1 MRRTTRTTNAR
12 VQSRPTS
19 KTSLNKTTVASEHE
33 SVALD
38 IGKMFMDGYLSDVS
52 LVVVGADVTIRA
64 HKQILAARSRKFR

>member
-1 MRRTTRTTNAR
+1 MRTTTIRA
-12 VQSRPTS
+12 
-19 KTSLNKTTVASEHE
+19 ASSSEQE

-38 IGKMFMDGYLSDVS
+38 IGKMFMDGYLSDVR